1 MKHSCNPATCDAYKI
16 SQGKACEGC
25 PDNPDNWQKEFEPEL
40 LTFSNHIIWLHTL
53 RLSGCGFQ
61 MDDLS
66 LTEWKGLEILERE
79 LKRKELEDI
88 EEMKRKR

>member
-1 MKHSCNPATCDAYKI
+1 
-16 SQGKACEGC
+16 
-25 PDNPDNWQKEFEPEL
+25 
-40 LTFSNHIIWLHTL
+40 
-53 RLSGCGFQ
+53 